1 MIKKIF
7 ITTLFGIVLLNFFII
22 GSVFADGG
30 GYKISVGLPGAPR
43 GTEIKSP
50 SQYIEILFKTGL
62 GIAGV
67 LGLVFLLYAAVLYSI
82 SASTGNL
89 QKQSEAKER
98 IFSVFLGLGLLLLSY
113 LILYTINP
121 DLVKL
126 KMPEMNVG
134 GGGGNNGSNG
144 GGNGGDNNTEKPRY
158 SVCAWACKCKGKGCG
173 CGNYEQVGYVL
184 ADQWC
189 QENHCSEANIKKTCK
204 TCAQNHFC
212 KDRCEEVNSQECQKC
227 IENHCLNP
235 IVKIVCCGQPIS
247 NP

>member
-158 SVCAWACKCKGKGCG
+158 SVCAWACRDEG
-173 CGNYEQVGYVL
+173 CGNYERVGYVL

-189 QENHCSEANIKKTCK
+189 QNNQCTNANTEAMCK
-204 TCAQNHFC
+204 TCAQNHSC
-212 KDRCEEVNSQECQKC
+212 KERCKNPDSQECQKC

>member
-7 ITTLFGIVLLNFFII
+7 VTTLFGIVLFNFFLVSI
-22 GSVFADGG
+22 VFADGE
-30 GYKISVGLPGAPR
+30 GYKISVGLPGAPK
-43 GTEIKSP
+43 GTEIKDP
-50 SQYIEILFKTGL
+50 SQYIEILFKVGL
-62 GIAGV
+62 GLAGI
-67 LGLVFLLYAAVLYSI
+67 LGLIFLIYGAILYTI
-82 SASTGNL
+82 SSSTGDL

-126 KMPEMNVG
+126 KMPQMNVESSKG
-134 GGGGNNGSNG
+134 GGGGE
-144 GGNGGDNNTEKPRY
+144 GNGTEEPRY
-158 SVCAWACKCKGKGCG
+158 SVCGWACRSEG

-189 QENHCSEANIKKTCK
+189 QNNQCSNENAEAMCK
-204 TCAQNHFC
+204 ICAQKHSC
-212 KDRCEEVNSQECQKC
+212 KRRCQDPNSRECQDC
-227 IENHCLNP
+227 ISSHCLNP
-235 IVKIVCCGQPIS
+235 ITKVICCGEPIS

>member
-7 ITTLFGIVLLNFFII
+7 VTTLFGIVLFNFFLVSI
-22 GSVFADGG
+22 VFADGE
-30 GYKISVGLPGAPR
+30 GYKISVGLPGAPK
-43 GTEIKSP
+43 GTEIKDP

-67 LGLVFLLYAAVLYSI
+67 LGLILLLYAAI
-82 SASTGNL
+82 SYNISSSTGDL

-126 KMPEMNVG
+126 KMPEMNVSP
-134 GGGGNNGSNG
+134 N
-144 GGNGGDNNTEKPRY
+144 GDNSGDDGTEEPRY
-158 SVCAWACKCKGKGCG
+158 SVCAWACRSDGCG
-173 CGNYEQVGYVL
+173 DYERVGYVL
-184 ADQWC
+184 ADHWC
-189 QENHCSEANIKKTCK
+189 QNNQCTNENTEAMCK
-204 TCAQNHFC
+204 ICAQNHTC
-212 KDRCEEVNSQECQKC
+212 KNRCEDPNSQECQDC
-227 IENHCLNP
+227 INYHCLNP
-235 IVKIVCCGQPIS
+235 IIKVVCCGQPIS

>member
-7 ITTLFGIVLLNFFII
+7 ITTLFGIILLNFFII

-30 GYKISVGLPGAPR
+30 GYKISVGLPGVPK
-43 GTEIKSP
+43 GTEIKDP

-62 GIAGV
+62 GVAGV

-126 KMPEMNVG
+126 KIPEMKVES
-134 GGGGNNGSNG
+134 GGGNNGGNN
-144 GGNGGDNNTEKPRY
+144 GGNGAEKPRY
-158 SVCAWACKCKGKGCG
+158 SVCAWACKSNG
-173 CGNYEQVGYVL
+173 CGNYERVGYVL

-189 QENHCSEANIKKTCK
+189 QNNQCTNANAKEMCK
-204 TCAQNHFC
+204 TCAQNHSC
-212 KDRCEEVNSQECQKC
+212 KDRCKKPNSQECQNC
-227 IENHCLNP
+227 IGNHCLNP
-235 IVKIVCCGQPIS
+235 IIQVVCCGQPIS